1 MFRPPHDVDRP
12 PEVGALRGERSSTRL
27 VLALLAALASLALL
41 APPAVADLPST
52 SSPVLSLD
60 RLIQTR
66 PFTGTSVSARDA
78 EGTAYVPADNSLWL
92 VGDNGRSAYEVNP
105 YTGALKRVID
115 RTAFEAA
122 PRFGGGGA
130 AGPDRSGDLESL
142 AYDEDSDVLYAFSG
156 TCCTTSAQPTAF
168 RLTRVGGDLQVD
180 SYQPLPSTAD
190 YTAAAWS
197 PTDDTVIVGKGRN
210 LRTYDFASNDSGP
223 TFRVKGI
230 SGLLGLDFS
239 LDGADLMAVT
249 NAERMFR
256 IRWATKRIVQ
266 GWNLDLTP
274 FGIKDSRGVE
284 VIPRQGGGFDQLY
297 VYDGYDG
304 RSSTDPKK
312 YAVYV
317 FDVSGSSS
325 GGELVGNPGF
335 ETDTVGWKDGGVA
348 TLSRVAGGHGG
359 SFSARLSNDGATNG
373 TCLLNDSPNW
383 VETTTNGT
391 YTASLWVRG
400 DSAGATLKLRLREY
414 SGGTLVGS
422 AHISSISLATD
433 WQQVTVT
440 LTPQSPGSTTLD
452 LNALVSNAPP
462 GVCFYADDASIT
474 VV

>member
-1 MFRPPHDVDRP
+1 VNGERASTIRRVLL
-12 PEVGALRGERSSTRL
+12 GALTC
-27 VLALLAALASLALL
+27 LAAVALL
-41 APPAVADLPST
+41 APPAVADLPDT

-60 RLIQTR
+60 RFIRTR
-66 PFTGTSVSARDA
+66 PFDGTSISARDA
-78 EGTAYVPADNSLWL
+78 EGTAYVPADDSLWL

-105 YTGALKRVID
+105 STGALKRVID
-115 RTAFEAA
+115 RAAFEAA
-122 PRFGGGGA
+122 PRFGGGGT
-130 AGPDRSGDLESL
+130 AGPDRTGDLESL

-210 LRTYDFASNDSGP
+210 LRTYEYASNTSGS
-223 TFRVKGI
+223 TFRVKGL
-230 SGLLGLDFS
+230 SGILGLDFS

-249 NAERMFR
+249 SAERMFR
-256 IRWATKRIVQ
+256 VRWATKRIVS

-274 FGIKDSRGVE
+274 FGIRDSRGVE
-284 VIPRQGGGFDQLY
+284 VIPQQAGGFDQLY
-297 VYDGYDG
+297 VYDGYDA
-304 RSSTDPKK
+304 RSNTDPKK
-312 YAVYV
+312 YAVFV
-317 FDVSGSSS
+317 FDVSGSGGG

-335 ETDTVGWKDGGVA
+335 EANTFGWKAGGVA

-359 SFSARLSNDGATNG
+359 SSSARLSNDGSTNG
-373 TCLLNDSPNW
+373 NCLLNDSPNW
-383 VETTTNGT
+383 VGNTASGT

-422 AHISSISLATD
+422 AHISSVSLTAD

-452 LNALVSNAPP
+452 LNAYVPSAPP

-474 VV
+474 VA